1 MAQSG
6 GGSGSEKDTQ
16 SRILLA
22 CGRGDTRLFRQNVG
36 QGWQGTRDLIA
47 ENRIKA
53 MGGGDVVVL
62 RNPRPLIAGLCKGSS
77 DLIGW
82 RTVEVT
88 PDMVGQRLA
97 VFAAIEVKS
106 ATGRPTPEQTAFL
119 AAVRDAGGVACVAR
133 SVEDAQRALIV
144 GD

>member
-1 MAQSG
+1 MVPTAG
-6 GGSGSEKDTQ
+6 RRTAGEAEPLSESQ
-16 SRILLA
+16 IQNRILLE

-36 QGWQGTRDLIA
+36 QGWVGRLVRRQAGTVELA
-47 ENRIKA
+47 A
-53 MGGGDVVVL
+53 A
-62 RNPRPLIAGLCKGSS
+62 RPLHAGLCDGSS